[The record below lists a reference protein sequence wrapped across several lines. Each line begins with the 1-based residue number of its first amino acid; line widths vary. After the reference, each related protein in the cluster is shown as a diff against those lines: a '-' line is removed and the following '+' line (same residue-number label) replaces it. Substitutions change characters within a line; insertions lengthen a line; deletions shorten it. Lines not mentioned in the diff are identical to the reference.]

1 MRLFWNV
8 MAELPC
14 GDNDVRSAWSD
25 SVDFLRAI
33 YNHIVVDPLSTTF
46 SALSDPTR
54 RSVVER
60 LTHGPATVNEL
71 AEPFS
76 MSQQAISKH
85 LAYLERAR
93 LIKKRR
99 QGRQHFCSL
108 DPGAIRQ
115 VAIWA
120 ESYRRFWEESYERL
134 DALLEEIKNQDGP
147 KASSRPHKMKER
159 KRTKA

>member
-1 MRLFWNV
+1 
-8 MAELPC
+8 
-14 GDNDVRSAWSD
+14 
-25 SVDFLRAI
+25 VDL
-33 YNHIVVDPLSTTF
+33 LSTTF

-60 LTHGPATVNEL
+60 LTRGPATVNEL

-108 DPGAIRQ
+108 NPGAIRE

-134 DALLEEIKNQDGP
+134 DALMEEIQIRGEP
-147 KASSRPHKMKER
+147 SASSRPHKMKER

>member
-1 MRLFWNV
+1 
-8 MAELPC
+8 
-14 GDNDVRSAWSD
+14 
-25 SVDFLRAI
+25 VDL
-33 YNHIVVDPLSTTF
+33 LSTTF
-46 SALSDPTR
+46 SALSNPTR
-54 RSVVER
+54 RSVVDR
-60 LTHGPATVNEL
+60 LTRGPATVNEL

-99 QGRQHFCSL
+99 EGRQHFCSL
-108 DPGAIRQ
+108 NPGAIRE

-134 DALLEEIKNQDGP
+134 DALLEEMKTQDGP
-147 KASSRPHKMKER
+147 RAPRGLRKMKER
-159 KRTKA
+159 ERTKAQRRPKHL

>member
-1 MRLFWNV
+1 MCLFWN
-8 MAELPC
+8 AI
-14 GDNDVRSAWSD
+14 AD
-25 SVDFLRAI
+25 SVDFPRPI

-60 LTHGPATVNEL
+60 LTRGPATVNEL

-108 DPGAIRQ
+108 NPGAIRQ

-134 DALLEEIKNQDGP
+134 DTLLEEIKSRGEP
-147 KASSRPHKMKER
+147 GASRRARQMKVR
-159 KRTKA
+159 RRTKA